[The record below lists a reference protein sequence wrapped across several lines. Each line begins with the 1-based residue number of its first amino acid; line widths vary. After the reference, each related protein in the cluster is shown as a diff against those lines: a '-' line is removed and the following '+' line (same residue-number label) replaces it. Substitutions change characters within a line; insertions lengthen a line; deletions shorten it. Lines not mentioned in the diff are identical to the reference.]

1 MNVMKTN
8 SMKYALMIFFVF
20 SISIYNVNSQTKSL
34 IRFDG
39 LYQSETEDNSRE
51 FLRFYDDGTVLSVIS
66 SSNAKD
72 LIKWFKKDKHSNQFQ
87 KGKYEI
93 NNNNIYFTTTDK
105 YGTVV
110 YQGAIDEYKLT
121 LKTKSLI
128 NNAESTS
135 IFYFIKFQ

>member
-1 MNVMKTN
+1 MK
-8 SMKYALMIFFVF
+8 KKLIEYVLMTLFVF

-66 SSNAKD
+66 SINAKD
-72 LIKWFKKDKHSNQFQ
+72 LIKWFKKEKNSNQFQ

-93 NNNNIYFTTTDK
+93 NDNKIYFTTTDK

-110 YQGAIDEYKLT
+110 YQGIIDEYKLT